1 MGLQLSQVAV
11 VDTREQVVLNLQIKS
26 ACEEINEVIVG
37 GDIMWSDN
45 LVLEE
50 VIRELFCCVWGKV
63 VYLWADHEAHGE

>member
-26 ACEEINEVIVG
+26 TSEEINEVIVG
-37 GDIMWSDN
+37 SNIMRSDN

-50 VIRELFCCVWGKV
+50 VIRELFCCVRG
-63 VYLWADHEAHGE
+63 